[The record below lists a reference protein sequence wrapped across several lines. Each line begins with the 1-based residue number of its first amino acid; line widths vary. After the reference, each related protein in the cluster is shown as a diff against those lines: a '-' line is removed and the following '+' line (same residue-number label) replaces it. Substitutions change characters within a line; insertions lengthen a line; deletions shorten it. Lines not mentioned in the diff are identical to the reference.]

1 MVGELL
7 LSILLLLVVIVVV
20 SSAQCDFNYDV
31 RVLQSIFDFIFL
43 STDEPPAEKTLLF
56 FD

>member
-20 SSAQCDFNYDV
+20 SSAQCDLDYDV
-31 RVLQSIFDFIFL
+31 VRACNSIFDFIFL
-43 STDEPPAEKTLLF
+43 LSTDEPSA
-56 FD
+56 